1 MSGPCPGSLP
11 PAAAPGPAPARRLG
25 RLTVL
30 TLLAGLLPALAGQAV
45 GAELVDI
52 RWPGDGRYV
61 HQASIAPGKFVEL
74 CGKLPAGLKVR
85 WHFDADQPLDVN
97 VHYHLGKQVVFPFKR
112 SAVAQAGDT
121 LDAQTEQ
128 DYCWMWTNKSPAPAA
143 LSVTLQR

>member
-1 MSGPCPGSLP
+1 MKQALIL
-11 PAAAPGPAPARRLG
+11 AAWLM
-25 RLTVL
+25 L
-30 TLLAGLLPALAGQAV
+30 ALAGHAV
-45 GAELVDI
+45 SAELVDI
-52 RWPGDGRYV
+52 RWPSDGRYV
-61 HQASIAPGKFVEL
+61 HQASIAPGKFIEL

-121 LDAQTEQ
+121 LDAQTAQ
-128 DYCWMWTNKSPAPAA
+128 DYCWMWTNKSPTPAA